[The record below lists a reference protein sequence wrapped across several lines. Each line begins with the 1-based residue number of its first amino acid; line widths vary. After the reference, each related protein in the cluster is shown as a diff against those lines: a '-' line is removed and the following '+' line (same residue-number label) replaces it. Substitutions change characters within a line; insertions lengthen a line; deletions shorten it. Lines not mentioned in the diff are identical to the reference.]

1 MFFSLKL
8 YDYYLQLMFYVLFF
22 YFLTLALM
30 FNYQWMFGNIFF
42 MAEGFEVREEAIEL
56 KYGNGDLL
64 NMRAYGLNYR

>member
-1 MFFSLKL
+1 
-8 YDYYLQLMFYVLFF
+8 
-22 YFLTLALM
+22 
-30 FNYQWMFGNIFF
+30 MFGNIFF